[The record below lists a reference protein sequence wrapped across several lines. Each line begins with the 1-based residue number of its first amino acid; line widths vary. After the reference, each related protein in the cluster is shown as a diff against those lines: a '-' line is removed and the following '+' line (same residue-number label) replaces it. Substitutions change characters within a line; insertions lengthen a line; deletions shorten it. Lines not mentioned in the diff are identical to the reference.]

1 MNVDD
6 FFLDI
11 HYSRFCGLNLNYS
24 PEYQKIMG
32 FIPCNRD
39 YMHASLSKKMID
51 DIVNNN
57 VEYMKC
63 IYDSGR
69 EICANVS
76 NSLSVL
82 TRIER
87 FNVSSRMSK
96 IKFKDEIFYAGPGL
110 LMDNKMNILF
120 SICSSADYEKS
131 ITVSPRVFKNK
142 NSLNKYIT
150 SKVIPAFAIQH
161 MEVTIKDVPYLRLD
175 AAPLSELSIKGI
187 PNAYE
192 LCKLE
197 LGS

>member
-6 FFLDI
+6 FFLDVN
-11 HYSRFCGLNLNYS
+11 YSRFCGLHLDYS
-24 PEYQKIMG
+24 PEYQKIIG

-57 VEYMKC
+57 TEYMKC
-63 IYDSGR
+63 VYDSGR
-69 EICANVS
+69 EICTNIS

-96 IKFKDEIFYAGPGL
+96 NKFKDEIFYTGPGL
-110 LMDNKMNILF
+110 LMDNKMN
-120 SICSSADYEKS
+120 SSADYVKN
-131 ITVSPRVFKNK
+131 IVVSPKVFKDK
-142 NSLNKYIT
+142 STLNKYIT

-175 AAPLSELSIKGI
+175 AAPLSELSIKDI
-187 PNAYE
+187 PNTYE

-197 LGS
+197 FRS